1 HNLTLI
7 LLQASF
13 TFHSTGILYFS
24 KSLSAATDLLKMS
37 HELIRPYYYEFEK
50 MQSTLNLFTNSIPP
64 EERLTTFSAAF
75 DKILHLWDAPDQ
87 TKHISTTKR
96 NKSSKTFLLSLFD
109 IGHEAFFLC
118 ALSISITQIGNL
130 KKKELFLKA
139 IQVWIKEKADEIPT
153 SFKSFSF
160 QLYETHKS
168 FFEEKLKE
176 QRQERSSSNLDNISE
191 PEMLSD
197 HIFSRHSTVTE
208 DISLQDNTSASLL
221 GQGDLSQNISTPRRS
236 IEDLRPVELNNQ
248 NVETSSFKKSVLR
261 ILEHAEICSVSR
273 QAIFALAGDNIS
285 GPIHLAFPAD
295 SNTDPF
301 LIIPIKHTASIDL
314 FKLNASHM
322 HTSPK
327 SRLTY
332 FFLALLNKLSLSDI
346 CGHKRYDV

>member
-1 HNLTLI
+1 
-7 LLQASF
+7 
-13 TFHSTGILYFS
+13 
-24 KSLSAATDLLKMS
+24 MS

-118 ALSISITQIGNL
+118 ALSMSITQIGNL

-139 IQVWIKEKADEIPT
+139 VQVWIKEKADEIPT

-168 FFEEKLKE
+168 FFEESKYKKHIWKLHFNNESNDLELKE

-191 PEMLSD
+191 PEIMSD
-197 HIFSRHSTVTE
+197 YIFSRHSTVTE
-208 DISLQDNTSASLL
+208 DILPQDNTSASLL
-221 GQGDLSQNISTPRRS
+221 SEGDLSQNISTPRRS
-236 IEDLRPVELNNQ
+236 IEDLRPVESNNQ
-248 NVETSSFKKSVLR
+248 N
-261 ILEHAEICSVSR
+261 
-273 QAIFALAGDNIS
+273 GN
-285 GPIHLAFPAD
+285 
-295 SNTDPF
+295 
-301 LIIPIKHTASIDL
+301 IPIFCIYI
-314 FKLNASHM
+314 
-322 HTSPK
+322 
-327 SRLTY
+327 LTN
-332 FFLALLNKLSLSDI
+332 F
-346 CGHKRYDV
+346 